1 MESQDQD
8 AVESSEPA
16 SAPASGEENVE
27 SANIQEENPEVSAK
41 EVTKSQDEDTVESSE
56 PASAPAPGEENIEST
71 SIPDKTPEVKDT
83 VEGEGETKL
92 DETLPSASEDEDLA
106 AVGEEEKVSSPKV
119 EVKES
124 PRGEVFNETEE
135 TAADGDADLQQPHI
149 DGEPQPSPEAETKES
164 KVNAEEPTPGKTV
177 EADVLAENEEGNEGS
192 INSED
197 NQSQRGQSVEGKEDA
212 VAEDDEASEKPP
224 SKSTE
229 DRPNSE
235 SETDSAKAEHKDQ
248 AQKMEGD
255 NEEDEEEDEETK
267 QAKKKKIPDDF
278 YYEYEDLCSK
288 PFVTP
293 ESEIPQSL
301 LHLTHSFGY
310 DCTKRGNLQLLDDS
324 TLMFVAGNVVVILNL
339 KTKEQKYLRSSSG
352 GGIATVVVHPSKM
365 YFAVAEKGIMPNIIV
380 YEYPSLRPYRILREG
395 TEEAYSSVAFNNSGF
410 LLASVGSSPDYMLTI
425 WNWSQEQT
433 LLRSKAFSQDVYKVT
448 FSPENEEQLTTSGTG
463 HIKFWKIATTYTGLK
478 LQGLLGKFGKT
489 SLTDI
494 QGYVE
499 LPDGKVVSGSEWG
512 NMLLWDGGLIKVEIC
527 RKGGKTCHNGPIH
540 QFMLEE
546 GELISVG
553 ADGAVRVWD
562 FEAIDIADSKDDSGL
577 FEIEPMN
584 ELVVGKNVSLYSMVK
599 TSNTDQFMCY
609 AQDANGA
616 IWKLDLSFSNMT
628 QDPECLF
635 SFHAGNIQ
643 GVDVSPS
650 THLMATTAHD
660 RSVRIYDY
668 VDKREVT
675 LTRFKQGGTFL
686 TWAPRVV
693 NPKGGLI
700 TVGFDD
706 GVVRLLEVYDPKGL
720 TLVAGRN
727 SSSDA
732 EIRLKQAFKPHTA
745 AVTAMA
751 YEKNGELLA
760 TGSLDNTVFLFSV
773 GDRYEAIGFVK
784 VPGPVRELVWS
795 PPTHEKSTL
804 LILCENGHV
813 VEILPPDPEK
823 QDTVS
828 TFELKNIS
836 MKHFAFRSI
845 KSKIMRERAII
856 QREQAREKREKEKKE
871 RLRKM
876 EQLGQEITEKD
887 LQDDPEVEEEPLP
900 DIYIP
905 ETPSRILCG
914 FYSEPGQFWLCLGEY
929 DCGFLYHCKF
939 SEQQDNVDPSKRQD
953 EPFTYIELDNACDDP
968 IRNFHFSSNR
978 QLLFCGM
985 YSGAVR
991 VYTVE
996 AGDVTLKSL
1005 LCYWQLSLHDN
1016 HYGHIQRLRCS
1027 FDDQFVVTT
1036 GEDGNIFILS
1046 LLPQEDIDRALQKRK
1061 AKIPSPRSDL
1071 EKDRIVDDI
1080 EDPNA
1085 YSIENAKQK
1094 MEMDRMI
1101 KEAEEKKAIKRKL
1114 LAKLQKEFKQLLLKN
1129 KDLPEHVQ
1137 FHRAE
1142 FELDPRIREETEKS
1156 TAQRIRLV
1164 RKELAWE
1171 QEKQRIGLQK
1181 LQEKFLNKVKW
1192 NTIVVT
1198 AFKSQHQVTTYRLMA
1213 LSEKY
1218 HTMKNKVLHK
1228 GLDDLDRR
1236 KSKLGEVAKESG
1248 GSDAT
1253 GERHQANEDLLLKPG
1268 SHISGVQLVG
1278 RQAEK
1283 LQKAIE
1289 KAEKAKAK
1297 IERRKKEWEA
1307 LYARKPDENYE
1318 DPADVHALKEAYDS
1332 MGDFKLK
1339 TAKDFTVPE
1348 HLRMTPEK
1356 KRRQLVILEQQMYDA
1371 KSEINS
1377 KVLAL
1382 RDNKI
1387 ACIDQIRRHVEELK
1401 NMQANMEP
1409 SKRLPLPKLPSLLPQ
1424 EVPERKMQYTEETLI
1439 AYKETLSKKKGHS
1452 TNAETSEH
1460 FSGFGGF
1467 AGGKAEQTEGVPTP
1481 DTAET
1486 EEGSQSSS
1494 LQTPSEP
1501 QESTLTDLEIEIL
1514 QAEEIKNLYMQKH
1527 LLEKVEDIMM
1537 KFDAELR
1544 LLRHQKMQLDIGVK
1558 MADLRHLT
1566 LYEEL
1571 LLLKDFERRENTLQE
1586 KVNSRIEESML
1597 MTRKLEECS
1606 ALMDVKKRDIAK
1618 LLEREKMVHT
1628 SFQSQLGENNKF
1640 VKFLTKVFKLKV
1652 KRVKKEVSEEDED
1665 EESDDE
1671 SLEESSWGSEEDD
1684 SESETGALDL
1694 STCPPNC
1701 DPDIFENTIQLRE
1714 KRMDIEEALTEEK
1727 KIADNLKKENDSI
1740 AKKLKVVNASL
1751 KAAEAELELFQR
1763 EKQQKLNELIVVV
1776 PLRLHQIEFVNNV
1789 SLPNDLSQAL
1799 IFTNQALTQL
1809 QQRIQELHVEKVNQW
1824 DLYKKARQQHVQL
1837 NRDRRDME
1845 TKIQMLQEKSK
1856 QLMQLKFGRVVDLQ
1870 ALQVVSVN
1878 RNVEEMK
1885 EKARVN
1891 EVIFAREM
1899 EAWEKK
1905 IWEMKM
1911 QQAEVTRANTQKLD
1925 ELNSMLMQKAQLE
1938 EQLDARQK
1946 SLGKQFHGKPQ
1957 AEIEERQRL
1966 IELVEMQAQEIEILQ
1981 DEIDLLSRKGGHILP
1996 PAQPPNV

>member
-1 MESQDQD
+1 RNALRKQCL
-8 AVESSEPA
+8 
-16 SAPASGEENVE
+16 
-27 SANIQEENPEVSAK
+27 NI
-41 EVTKSQDEDTVESSE
+41 
-56 PASAPAPGEENIEST
+56 
-71 SIPDKTPEVKDT
+71 
-83 VEGEGETKL
+83 L
-92 DETLPSASEDEDLA
+92 DN
-106 AVGEEEKVSSPKV
+106 SP
-119 EVKES
+119 
-124 PRGEVFNETEE
+124 PR
-135 TAADGDADLQQPHI
+135 
-149 DGEPQPSPEAETKES
+149 
-164 KVNAEEPTPGKTV
+164 
-177 EADVLAENEEGNEGS
+177 
-192 INSED
+192 
-197 NQSQRGQSVEGKEDA
+197 
-212 VAEDDEASEKPP
+212 
-224 SKSTE
+224 
-229 DRPNSE
+229 
-235 SETDSAKAEHKDQ
+235 
-248 AQKMEGD
+248 
-255 NEEDEEEDEETK
+255 
-267 QAKKKKIPDDF
+267 
-278 YYEYEDLCSK
+278 
-288 PFVTP
+288 
-293 ESEIPQSL
+293 
-301 LHLTHSFGY
+301 HSFGY

-352 GGIATVVVHPSKM
+352 GGIATVVHPSKM

-693 NPKGGLI
+693 STSESLI

-845 KSKIMRERAII
+845 KSKIMKGKLSCLIND
-856 QREQAREKREKEKKE
+856 
-871 RLRKM
+871 M

-1181 LQEKFLNKVKW
+1181 LQEK
-1192 NTIVVT
+1192 
-1198 AFKSQHQVTTYRLMA
+1198 
-1213 LSEKY
+1213 
-1218 HTMKNKVLHK
+1218 
-1228 GLDDLDRR
+1228 
-1236 KSKLGEVAKESG
+1236 
-1248 GSDAT
+1248 
-1253 GERHQANEDLLLKPG
+1253 HQANEDLLLKPG

-1356 KRRQLVILEQQMYDA
+1356 KRRQLMYDA

-1527 LLEKVEDIMM
+1527 LLEKVRLIWV
-1537 KFDAELR
+1537 FDAELR

-1899 EAWEKK
+1899 EAWEVSTG
-1905 IWEMKM
+1905 I
-1911 QQAEVTRANTQKLD
+1911 AEVTRANTQKLD

-1938 EQLDARQK
+1938 EQLDALKFCPQ
-1946 SLGKQFHGKPQ
+1946 GKQFHGKPQ

>member
-16 SAPASGEENVE
+16 SVPASGEENTE

-41 EVTKSQDEDTVESSE
+41 EVTETQDEDAVENSE

-83 VEGEGETKL
+83 EEGEGETKP
-92 DETLPSASEDEDLA
+92 DETLPSASGDEDLA

-135 TAADGDADLQQPHI
+135 TAADGDADLQQPPI

-177 EADVLAENEEGNEGS
+177 EADVVAENEEDNEGS
-192 INSED
+192 INSEE

-212 VAEDDEASEKPP
+212 VAEDDEASEQPP

-235 SETDSAKAEHKDQ
+235 PETDSAKAEHKDQ

-278 YYEYEDLCSK
+278 YYEYENLCSK

-301 LHLTHSFGY
+301 LHITHSFGY

-324 TLMFVAGNVVVILNL
+324 TLMFVAGNLVVILNL

-599 TSNTDQFMCY
+599 TSNTEQFMCY

-643 GVDVSPS
+643 GIDVSPS

-745 AVTAMA
+745 AVTAIA
-751 YEKNGELLA
+751 YEKNGEVLA

-773 GDRYEAIGFVK
+773 SDRYEAIGFVK

-813 VEILPPDPEK
+813 VEIIPPDPEK

-836 MKHFAFRSI
+836 MKHFGFRSI
-845 KSKIMRERAII
+845 KSKIKRERAII
-856 QREQAREKREKEKKE
+856 QREQAREQREKEKKE

-905 ETPSRILCG
+905 EKPSPILCG

-939 SEQQDNVDPSKRQD
+939 SEQRDDVDPSKRQD
-953 EPFTYIELDNACDDP
+953 EPFTYIELDNAYDDP

-991 VYTVE
+991 VYTLE
-996 AGDVTLKSL
+996 ASDVTLKSL
-1005 LCYWQLSLHDN
+1005 HCYWQLSLHDN

-1114 LAKLQKEFKQLLLKN
+1114 LAELQKEFKQLLLKN
-1129 KDLPEHVQ
+1129 KELPEHVQ
-1137 FHRAE
+1137 FHRVE

-1236 KSKLGEVAKESG
+1236 KSKLGEAAKESG

-1268 SHISGVQLVG
+1268 PHISGVQLVG

-1318 DPADVHALKEAYDS
+1318 DPADVQAIKEAYDS

-1356 KRRQLVILEQQMYDA
+1356 KRRQLVILEQQ
-1371 KSEINS
+1371 
-1377 KVLAL
+1377 
-1382 RDNKI
+1382 
-1387 ACIDQIRRHVEELK
+1387 
-1401 NMQANMEP
+1401 
-1409 SKRLPLPKLPSLLPQ
+1409 
-1424 EVPERKMQYTEETLI
+1424 
-1439 AYKETLSKKKGHS
+1439 
-1452 TNAETSEH
+1452 
-1460 FSGFGGF
+1460 
-1467 AGGKAEQTEGVPTP
+1467 
-1481 DTAET
+1481 
-1486 EEGSQSSS
+1486 
-1494 LQTPSEP
+1494 
-1501 QESTLTDLEIEIL
+1501 
-1514 QAEEIKNLYMQKH
+1514 
-1527 LLEKVEDIMM
+1527 VEDIMM

-1586 KVNSRIEESML
+1586 KVNSRIEESTL

-1618 LLEREKMVHT
+1618 LLEREKMVHA

-1714 KRMDIEEALTEEK
+1714 KRMDIEEALAEEK

-1740 AKKLKVVNASL
+1740 AKKLKVINASL

-1845 TKIQMLQEKSK
+1845 AKIQILQEKCK
-1856 QLMQLKFGRVVDLQ
+1856 QLMQMKFGRVVDLQ

-1899 EAWEKK
+1899 DAWEKK
-1905 IWEMKM
+1905 VWEMKV

-1938 EQLDARQK
+1938 ERLDARQK

-1981 DEIDLLSRKGGHILP
+1981 DEIDILSRKGGHILP
-1996 PAQPPNV
+1996 PAQPPNM